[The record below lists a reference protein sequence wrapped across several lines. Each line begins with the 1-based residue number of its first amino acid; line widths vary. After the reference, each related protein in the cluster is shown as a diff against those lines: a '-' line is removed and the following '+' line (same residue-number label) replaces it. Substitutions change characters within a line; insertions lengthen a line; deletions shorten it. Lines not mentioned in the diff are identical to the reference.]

1 MCPYTTESRSF
12 RCFSHVNFFPT
23 DFTFCSLSHSQLN
36 LPTRYAVSCSWR
48 EFCPHLFQ
56 TAWKHSNCATP
67 KARTRT
73 GLEPQDELVTM
84 VGELLLFVKEDWW
97 KVKNPLG
104 TKTYHI
110 PDCFPHQMERMLQ
123 FHFLPQTNHS
133 MHVYTIITP
142 THPSMTKM
150 KNSTRYTHFFPLKG
164 RTNHT

>member
-1 MCPYTTESRSF
+1 MLT
-12 RCFSHVNFFPT
+12 FFQQI
-23 DFTFCSLSHSQLN
+23 SHSAPCPTASLTS
-36 LPTRYAVSCSWR
+36 LPGTLCHVAEESFAHTCSKQP
-48 EFCPHLFQ
+48 E
-56 TAWKHSNCATP
+56 KHSNCATP

-84 VGELLLFVKEDWW
+84 VGELCLFVKEDWW

-104 TKTYHI
+104 TKTYYI